1 LVVGVLLA
9 ASGFGAD
16 ILGEY
21 IGPIEYKGYIVFD
34 YPEGEDP
41 INNIVFS
48 VDSALAGNLIIV
60 NVPSS
65 WSRSYGG
72 GALTLSGSSL
82 GPGESVSVTV
92 SLNKYFEDGEYPVT
106 SVGTTTA
113 GEVSQASGPLL
124 VGKMYLLNFIAVASA
139 YRLPLAG
146 FVVALGSREL
156 FLLNRMRDPMD
167 EIWLLL
173 KKLKKIEEKK
183 TGPEKE
189 LKKYKKLIDE
199 LEDRITGDERLYEDI
214 EDGQDGSEWG
224 SATYGTKL
232 KKEISRK
239 KLRLAELKNLHRY
252 YELKVEKLDD
262 EIDDIKKEIERLQ
275 RQTLP
280 PT

>member
-1 LVVGVLLA
+1 
-9 ASGFGAD
+9 
-16 ILGEY
+16 
-21 IGPIEYKGYIVFD
+21 
-34 YPEGEDP
+34 
-41 INNIVFS
+41 
-48 VDSALAGNLIIV
+48 
-60 NVPSS
+60 
-65 WSRSYGG
+65 
-72 GALTLSGSSL
+72 
-82 GPGESVSVTV
+82 VSVTV

-156 FLLNRMRDPMD
+156 FLLNRMRMRDPMD